1 MIQQNFFF
9 HTFGELSKI
18 TSTIAGSEAYKNAA
32 GVLFQ
37 LYNPKLSGQDD
48 KLVDLITTAC
58 PRASLT
64 GFTMANI
71 AKSEFDVKDNPI
83 ELNATFFEKTSVIEF
98 DFDLRDHTGFEAG
111 RIMQDQLGMLEDV
124 KCLQIS
130 YSCNSEI
137 IHTFMKEF
145 AHLNLPIFGGKAG
158 RSIRERNEALAYGR
172 KCYSN
177 GIIVTVYMG
186 KSLKLYMDNSLGF
199 KEIGCEME
207 VTRTENDNCITEING
222 EPALNMYTKYLK
234 IKPNKQFVQNVC
246 EFPLIFHRKEGTI
259 ARVSSGYTDDGA
271 LLFTSDVARGETFRL
286 SYGSADTMFSVVK
299 QSMEGIKAFDPQAIY
314 LFECGNRH
322 RFLRDRYEKEV
333 MGYYDI
339 LQTTSTTIGY
349 SEICIT
355 PKGGGVLNS
364 ALVAVGLKEDDDAD
378 DVYIPWI
385 DIVPE
390 VDEDDDDRE
399 YIPFLER
406 ILTILEKTSDELNE
420 VNKELG
426 RIATTDRLTRIYN
439 RWELEKK
446 ITEVVT
452 SGRNEGKSALIFMD
466 IDHFKNVN
474 DTYGHDIG
482 DVVLRE
488 VVELIKDNMD
498 ASHVFGRWGGEEFL
512 YLLPEVSEEEA
523 KCVAEIFRIQVEGHD
538 FPTAGHV
545 TISLGVTMIRP
556 DDSVE
561 SFIKRADEGLYE
573 AKESGRNRVVMN

>member
-1 MIQQNFFF
+1 MIQKNYFF

-18 TSTIAGSEAYKNAA
+18 TSTIANSEVYKNSL
-32 GVLFQ
+32 GVHFQ
-37 LYNPKLSGQDD
+37 LYNPKLNGQDD
-48 KLVDLITTAC
+48 KMVDLITTAC

-64 GFTMANI
+64 GFTVANI
-71 AKSEFDVKDNPI
+71 AKSEFDIKDNPI
-83 ELNATFFEKTSVIEF
+83 ELNATFFEKTNVIEF
-98 DFDLRDHTGFEAG
+98 DFDLQDHTGFEAG
-111 RIMQDQLGMLEDV
+111 RVMLKQLEMLEDI

-137 IHTFMKEF
+137 IHTFMLEF
-145 AHLNLPIFGGKAG
+145 AHLGLPIFGGKAG
-158 RSIRERNEALAYGR
+158 RSIREMNDPMAYGR
-172 KCYSN
+172 KCYKD
-177 GIIVTVYMG
+177 GIIVTVYTG

-199 KEIGCEME
+199 KEIGTEME

-259 ARVSSGYTDDGA
+259 ARVASGYTDDGA

-299 QSMEGIKAFDPQAIY
+299 QSLEGIKAFEPQGIF

-339 LQTTSTTIGY
+339 LPTTSTTIGY

-364 ALVAVGLKEDDDAD
+364 ALVTIGLKEDDDAAD
-378 DVYIPWI
+378 IFRPRI

-390 VDEDDDDRE
+390 VDEDNDDRE

-446 ITEVVT
+446 IGEVIA
-452 SGRNEGKSALIFMD
+452 SRKDEGKSALIFMD
-466 IDHFKNVN
+466 IDHFKSIN

-488 VVELIKDNMD
+488 VVDLIKDNMD
-498 ASHVFGRWGGEEFL
+498 ESHVFGRWGGEEFL
-512 YLLPEVSEEEA
+512 YLISEVSDEEA
-523 KCVAEIFRIQVEGHD
+523 KCCAEIFRMQVERYD

-556 DDSVE
+556 DDTIE
-561 SFIKRADEGLYE
+561 SFVKRADEGLYE